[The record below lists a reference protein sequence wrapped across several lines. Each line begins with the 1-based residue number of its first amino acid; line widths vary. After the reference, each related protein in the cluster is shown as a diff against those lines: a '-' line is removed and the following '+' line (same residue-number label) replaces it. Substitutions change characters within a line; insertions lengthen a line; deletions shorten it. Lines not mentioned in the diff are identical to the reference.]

1 EYKYERFIKKLDKV
15 LDNETVSEQE
25 LMRITS
31 SMENG
36 SINNIYSAMLAYDK
50 AFYKAVRNDGQ
61 DRVKAELDKLESV
74 WTSDESEMSEE
85 HIVASYE
92 NLSKAAEATE
102 LVDTFERSI
111 LRKDMLN
118 TFSFMAKQAEN
129 KSYYVPM
136 EIAGEETVVHMTL
149 KQGQANE
156 KGRITIFAET
166 AKGKLSVLINKKAE
180 SYEVCAAVDNSELKI
195 KLETLV
201 EGKVVITDKVLDGMW
216 SDLYNENA
224 YEGEVEDNNTT
235 YGELVREAK
244 SFIHKVLKNI

>member
-1 EYKYERFIKKLDKV
+1 MDKD
-15 LDNETVSEQE
+15 LQARQQARD
-25 LMRITS
+25 
-31 SMENG
+31 
-36 SINNIYSAMLAYDK
+36 
-50 AFYKAVRNDGQ
+50 
-61 DRVKAELDKLESV
+61 
-74 WTSDESEMSEE
+74 
-85 HIVASYE
+85 
-92 NLSKAAEATE
+92 
-102 LVDTFERSI
+102 
-111 LRKDMLN
+111 
-118 TFSFMAKQAEN
+118 MAKQAEN

-201 EGKVVITDKVLDGMW
+201 EGKVVISDNVLDGMW
-216 SDLYNENA
+216 TDFYSEIA
-224 YEGEVEDNNTT
+224 YGEATESSKAT

-244 SFIHKVLKNI
+244 VFIHRVLKNI